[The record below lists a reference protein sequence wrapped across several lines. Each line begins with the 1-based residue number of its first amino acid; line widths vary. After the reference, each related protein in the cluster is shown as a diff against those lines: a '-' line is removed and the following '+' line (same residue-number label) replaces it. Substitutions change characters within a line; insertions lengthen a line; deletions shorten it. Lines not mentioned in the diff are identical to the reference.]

1 MGRVAVAQ
9 RQTGGEGRP
18 APSPR
23 VRIANADLPIG
34 HEHQRHPRRAAKA
47 ALVQPS
53 RPARRRIEISAA
65 PNRAATAGADPK
77 GGAKRHIP
85 DS

>member
-1 MGRVAVAQ
+1 MSDSYREQASAKK
-9 RQTGGEGRP
+9 
-18 APSPR
+18 
-23 VRIANADLPIG
+23 PIVPFMFSLLWISHG
-34 HEHQRHPRRAAKA
+34 VTRAAKA

-53 RPARRRIEISAA
+53 RPARRRIEVSDT

-85 DS
+85 DR